1 MFELPKLNLKGKVS
15 EQEWQLRVDLA
26 ACYRLVEHMR
36 WGDLIYTHMSA
47 RLPGTDYYLVNAFG
61 LSFDEVTASNFVKVD
76 LQVNILDDTPFEINP
91 AGL

>member
-1 MFELPKLNLKGKVS
+1 MFELPKLDLKDKVS

-47 RLPGTDYYLVNAFG
+47 R
-61 LSFDEVTASNFVKVD
+61 
-76 LQVNILDDTPFEINP
+76 
-91 AGL
+91 